1 MTREIPVYF
10 DSVIVGSPIQ
20 HDSAE
25 NSNIYHLK
33 VRVFTKYANR
43 NGSYISDGVA
53 DQLIESATQGITPVI
68 GFFDPETQ
76 TWASHTGPTLAKA
89 YGYVDGFDGW
99 QPFTDTDGVTRDY
112 AVFSVTLFAEYFEE
126 VKTIAGQNQSMELN
140 PTAIEGDWAE
150 INGEWYYVYT
160 KAKMLGFC
168 IIGQHEPCFSVSAFF
183 SNEEKNNQLQEI
195 SSLLFDL
202 KEQVEKSMNNKQ
214 GGEQPMDEFENKEE
228 IVEEAPVEEVAPTDS
243 ATEPAEN
250 FEQAQVEEVAV
261 EESQVEEPAAEPSE
275 FEVLQQKYDEL
286 NTNYTAA
293 LEKINELEASVA
305 TLTEQKNNFESQNTE
320 LQAIAVKYN
329 TLIEEQEIARKN
341 SLVEK
346 YEKMI
351 GSEEIDKIRDSIK
364 DFSYDELEGKLAIIY
379 ANKQMLSSESHKV
392 PLPEPQE
399 SQFALLMKKYRK
411 N

>member
-140 PTAIEGDWAE
+140 PTSIEGDWAE

-202 KEQVEKSMNNKQ
+202 KEQVEKSINNKQ

-243 ATEPAEN
+243 AAEPAEN
-250 FEQAQVEEVAV
+250 FEQAQAEEVAV
-261 EESQVEEPAAEPSE
+261 EEPQVEEPAAEPSE

-305 TLTEQKNNFESQNTE
+305 TLIEQKNNFESQNTE

>member
-89 YGYVDGFDGW
+89 YGYVDSFDGW

-140 PTAIEGDWAE
+140 PTSIEGDWAE

-228 IVEEAPVEEVAPTDS
+228 IVEETPVEEVAPTDS
-243 ATEPAEN
+243 AAEPAEN
-250 FEQAQVEEVAV
+250 FEQAQAEEVAV
-261 EESQVEEPAAEPSE
+261 EEPQVEEPAAEPSE

-305 TLTEQKNNFESQNTE
+305 TLIEQKNNFESQNTE

>member
-126 VKTIAGQNQSMELN
+126 VKTIVGQNQSMELN
-140 PTAIEGDWAE
+140 PTSIEGDWAE

-243 ATEPAEN
+243 AAEPVEN
-250 FEQAQVEEVAV
+250 FEQAQAEEVAV
-261 EESQVEEPAAEPSE
+261 EEPQVEEPAAEPSE

-346 YEKMI
+346 
-351 GSEEIDKIRDSIK
+351 
-364 DFSYDELEGKLAIIY
+364 
-379 ANKQMLSSESHKV
+379 
-392 PLPEPQE
+392 
-399 SQFALLMKKYRK
+399 
-411 N
+411 

>member
-140 PTAIEGDWAE
+140 PTSIEGDWAE

-243 ATEPAEN
+243 AAEPAEN
-250 FEQAQVEEVAV
+250 FEQAQAEEVAV
-261 EESQVEEPAAEPSE
+261 EEPQVEEPAAEPSE

>member
-126 VKTIAGQNQSMELN
+126 VKTIVGQNQSMELN
-140 PTAIEGDWAE
+140 PTSIEGDWAE

-243 ATEPAEN
+243 AAEPVEN
-250 FEQAQVEEVAV
+250 FEQAQAEEVAV
-261 EESQVEEPAAEPSE
+261 EEPQVEEPAAEPSE

>member
-140 PTAIEGDWAE
+140 PTSIEGDWAE

-243 ATEPAEN
+243 AAEPVEN
-250 FEQAQVEEVAV
+250 FEQAQAKEVAV
-261 EESQVEEPAAEPSE
+261 EEPQVEEPAAEPSE

>member
-140 PTAIEGDWAE
+140 PTSIEGDWAE

-243 ATEPAEN
+243 AAEPVEN
-250 FEQAQVEEVAV
+250 FEQAQAKEVAV
-261 EESQVEEPAAEPSE
+261 EEPQVEEPAAEPSE

-320 LQAIAVKYN
+320 LQAITVKYN